1 MIGGII
7 GDVIGSVYE
16 GYQWQ
21 TKELELI
28 QQDVVSKNKNIE
40 PLLKNTK
47 WVREQPSW
55 TDDTLCSLALYSAYI
70 SKTSPSKTL
79 QSLCL
84 KYQNE
89 SIGFGKGFKL
99 WLQDT
104 KPYNSCG
111 NGAIMRIG
119 FIPFLNLSLKEQKIL
134 AIDYTNISHN
144 HSRSIET
151 VLDYLN
157 FTDILKRINNRELL
171 DRLIN
176 KFLLIN
182 NYNKTLEELHQERC
196 FEMDVRQTFFQSLV
210 ILNNSYSF
218 EDCLRNAFYVGGD
231 SDTLASIVGVFAS
244 IFYETP
250 IHLETYSLETLK
262 PFPELYDLAI
272 HFKKTFT

>member
-70 SKTSPSKTL
+70 SKTNPSKTL

-119 FIPFLNLSLKEQKIL
+119 FIPFLNLSLREQKTL

-144 HSRSIET
+144 HPRSIET

-157 FTDILKRINNRELL
+157 FTDILKRINKR
-171 DRLIN
+171 DIRR
-176 KFLLIN
+176 
-182 NYNKTLEELHQERC
+182 RC
-196 FEMDVRQTFFQSLV
+196 
-210 ILNNSYSF
+210 Y
-218 EDCLRNAFYVGGD
+218 
-231 SDTLASIVGVFAS
+231 
-244 IFYETP
+244 
-250 IHLETYSLETLK
+250 
-262 PFPELYDLAI
+262 
-272 HFKKTFT
+272 